1 MSMLARASL
10 PACFAFLTLSYTLL
24 RVLLT
29 ARVHRPMASTK
40 VFATW
45 SKAAQSLPMVPA
57 IEAAAKDAAA
67 GGSGDVQG
75 GRLDEGRRVG
85 QPPPPLDRS
94 RQVLGPRS
102 CPDALVRCT
111 DGLTIPTDRIAD
123 GMTVARLAEQRRATK
138 LRTLAYKVRP
148 MWRM

>member
-45 SKAAQSLPMVPA
+45 SKAAQSQPMVPA

-75 GRLDEGRRVG
+75 DRVDEGRRVG
-85 QPPPPLDRS
+85 QPPPPLDGIR
-94 RQVLGPRS
+94 G
-102 CPDALVRCT
+102 
-111 DGLTIPTDRIAD
+111 RISTA
-123 GMTVARLAEQRRATK
+123 A
-138 LRTLAYKVRP
+138 
-148 MWRM
+148 WS